1 MKADMLGGLRLPK
14 VLKNTTDMFS
24 KYNIYT
30 GTFGHWDEVV
40 HDMKSVVWKKDESV
54 PKLCVEKLQLSGGK

>member
-1 MKADMLGGLRLPK
+1 
-14 VLKNTTDMFS
+14 MFS